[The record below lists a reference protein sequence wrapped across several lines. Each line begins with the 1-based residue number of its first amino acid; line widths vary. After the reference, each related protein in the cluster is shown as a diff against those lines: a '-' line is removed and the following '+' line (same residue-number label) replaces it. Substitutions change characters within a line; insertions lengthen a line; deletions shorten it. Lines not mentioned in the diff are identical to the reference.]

1 MVDFKNGPTDESL
14 PVMKRTLATL
24 GLWRQWSMTSVLKL
38 EMTLSTVISMS
49 VTLAGVST
57 VRKLSIVLSV
67 LVFKLNF
74 HVCNPQHFNHL
85 PCRMLNHPVVFH
97 FFSAPFIFIFLGLLI
112 FFLIIIPLTTPRKEL
127 QHDTWV
133 MARENNWCCK
143 ILSWLDCLRGFLI
156 VMMII
161 TLKWPCSNTVVMLA
175 GWVSPTENGVK
186 IRDSEETGHYNYQD

>member
-1 MVDFKNGPTDESL
+1 MSFALKMVDFKNGPTDASL

-85 PCRMLNHPVVFH
+85 PCRVLNHPVVFH
-97 FFSAPFIFIFLGLLI
+97 FFSAPFILIFLGLFI
-112 FFLIIIPLTTPRKEL
+112 FLLLLFRWQHPERNYSMTLESWREKIIG
-127 QHDTWV
+127 
-133 MARENNWCCK
+133 A
-143 ILSWLDCLRGFLI
+143 
-156 VMMII
+156 
-161 TLKWPCSNTVVMLA
+161 
-175 GWVSPTENGVK
+175 VK
-186 IRDSEETGHYNYQD
+186 YCHG